1 MKGTVIRS
9 GGVKMIDYDR
19 DQMCRKCKYRS
30 VCHAASLRLYHLYLY
45 QLKTQVD
52 PLAIKTVDPSYYF
65 IIHCGGTT
73 ISIQIFVL
81 KKTQDE

>member
-1 MKGTVIRS
+1 MTGI
-9 GGVKMIDYDR
+9 
-19 DQMCRKCKYRS
+19 KCAES
-30 VCHAASLRLYHLYLY
+30 ASTALCVMQLQSDLYHLYLY